1 MIIILADI
9 ELFASADDDD
19 DESRNTSFCLSYVK
33 IFGKPAV
40 VLLTAAKITVFG
52 W

>member
-9 ELFASADDDD
+9 ELFASADDD